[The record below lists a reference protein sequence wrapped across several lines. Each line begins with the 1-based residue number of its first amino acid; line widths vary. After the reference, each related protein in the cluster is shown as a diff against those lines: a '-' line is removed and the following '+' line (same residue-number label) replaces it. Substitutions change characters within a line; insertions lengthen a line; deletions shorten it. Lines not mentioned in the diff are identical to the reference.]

1 MHYLCG
7 GGIVKIIKRAAVCL
21 IALVMLVSA
30 SPVAWGVDADE
41 YKDQLDALSSKFD
54 ELEKQQKEIQNQIN
68 KAKTEKDKHLAQK
81 KQLDNQIYGVRQQI
95 TVLSDKITL
104 LESGIAQKEQELE
117 AQQLRIEDN
126 FDLLKKRLRVMYKT
140 GNASVLGL
148 VLGAEDFT
156 EFLSRTQVTARVAQ
170 HDRELI
176 EEMREELAQIQEVKD
191 FIEADKAD
199 LESAKG
205 QQAQKQTQLAQQ
217 LLQTQ
222 DQIQDIEALEKDYKA
237 NQAQLDKQM
246 KEVEAE
252 VKAIYA
258 KIQSTGTYDGGIM
271 LWPVAG
277 YQTITSGYGWR
288 FGGTDYHTGIDIAR
302 TNAAGQGIYGKPIL
316 AAADGR
322 VVFTQTTY
330 VAGRGYGI
338 YLIIDH
344 GGGISTLYGH
354 ASGLKAKVGDQVTR
368 GQTVA
373 YVGST
378 GWSTGPHLH
387 FEVRVNGEHTNP
399 IAYLR

>member
-1 MHYLCG
+1 MCL
-7 GGIVKIIKRAAVCL
+7 AVL
-21 IALVMLVSA
+21 LMFVSA
-30 SPVAWGVDADE
+30 SPVILGDDVDE
-41 YKDQLDALSSKFD
+41 YKDQLDSLSSKYD
-54 ELEKQQKEIQNQIN
+54 ELEKQQKAIQSEID

-81 KQLDNQIYGVRQQI
+81 KQLDNQIYSVRQQI
-95 TVLSDKITL
+95 TILSDKITL
-104 LESGIAQKEQELE
+104 LEQGIDKKEEELQE
-117 AQQLRIEDN
+117 QQLRIEDN
-126 FDLLKKRLRVMYKT
+126 VELLKKRLRVMYKT

-176 EEMREELAQIQEVKD
+176 EKMQKELAQIQEVK
-191 FIEADKAD
+191 EAI
-199 LESAKG
+199 ESAKIELEDSKG
-205 QQAQKQTQLAQQ
+205 QQAGKQTQLAQQ

-237 NQAQLDKQM
+237 NQAQLTQQM
-246 KEVEAE
+246 KEVQAE
-252 VKAIYA
+252 VDAIYA
-258 KIQSTGTYDGGIM
+258 KVDSTGTYDGGMM

-277 YQTITSGYGWR
+277 YNTVTSNYGWR
-288 FGGTDYHTGIDIAR
+288 FGGTDFHTGIDIAR

-316 AAADGR
+316 AAAAGK
-322 VVFTQTTY
+322 VIFTQTTY

-354 ASGLKAKVGDQVTR
+354 TSGLKVKVGDEVSR

-387 FEVRVNGEHTNP
+387 FEVRVQGKYTNP
-399 IAYLR
+399 WPYLK

>member
-1 MHYLCG
+1 M
-7 GGIVKIIKRAAVCL
+7 KIIRRVAACL
-21 IALVMLVSA
+21 VALFVLVSA
-30 SPVAWGVDADE
+30 SPIISGADND
-41 YKDQLDALSSKFD
+41 YKDQLNALSSKYD

-104 LESGIAQKEQELE
+104 LEQGIAKKEEELQ

-176 EEMREELAQIQEVKD
+176 EEMREELAQIHEVKTL
-191 FIEADKAD
+191 IEADKTE
-199 LESAKG
+199 LEASKG

-237 NQAQLDKQM
+237 NQAQLKKQM
-246 KEVEAE
+246 DEVQAE
-252 VKAIYA
+252 VDAIYS
-258 KIQSTGTYDGGIM
+258 KIDSTGTYDGGIM

-277 YQTITSGYGWR
+277 YKTVTSDFGWR

-316 AAADGR
+316 AASDGK

-330 VAGRGYGI
+330 IAGRGYGI

-354 ASGLKAKVGDQVTR
+354 TSGLKVKVGDKVTR

-387 FEVRVNGEHTNP
+387 FEVRVNGKYTNP
-399 IAYLR
+399 WPYLR

>member
-1 MHYLCG
+1 MKV
-7 GGIVKIIKRAAVCL
+7 IRRAVICL
-21 IALVMLVSA
+21 AALLMLVSI
-30 SPVAWGVDADE
+30 SPVTFGADTDD
-41 YKDQLDALSSKFD
+41 YKDQLNSLSSKYD
-54 ELEKQQKEIQNQIN
+54 ELEKQQKAIQSQID

-95 TVLSDKITL
+95 TLLSDKITL
-104 LESGIAQKEQELE
+104 LEQGISKKEEELQVQ
-117 AQQLRIEDN
+117 QQLIQEN
-126 FDLLKKRLRVMYKT
+126 FEMLKKRLRVMYKT

-176 EEMREELAQIQEVKD
+176 EDMHEKLAQIKEVKEA
-191 FIEADKAD
+191 IESDKTD
-199 LESAKG
+199 LETTKG
-205 QQAQKQTQLAQQ
+205 QQSDKQNQLAQQ

-237 NQAQLDKQM
+237 NKTQLDQQM
-246 KEVEAE
+246 KEVQAE
-252 VKAIYA
+252 VDAIYA

-277 YQTITSGYGWR
+277 YKTVTSDYGWR
-288 FGGTDYHTGIDIAR
+288 FGGTDFHTGIDIAR

-316 AAADGR
+316 AAADGTIA
-322 VVFTQTTY
+322 FTQTSY
-330 VAGRGYGI
+330 VPGRGYGI

-354 ASGLKAKVGDQVTR
+354 TSGLAVKMGQKVTR
-368 GQTVA
+368 GQTIA

-387 FEVRVNGEHTNP
+387 FEVRVNGKHTNP
-399 IAYLR
+399 WPYLK

>member
-1 MHYLCG
+1 M
-7 GGIVKIIKRAAVCL
+7 VKIIRRAAACL
-21 IALVMLVSA
+21 ATVALMLALA
-30 SPVAWGVDADE
+30 SPVTLGADTDN
-41 YKDQLDALSSKFD
+41 YKDALNTLSSKYD

-68 KAKTEKDKHLAQK
+68 KAKTEKDRHLAQK

-104 LESGIAQKEQELE
+104 LEQGITKKEEELE

-176 EEMREELAQIQEVKD
+176 EEMRGELAQIQEVKEL
-191 FIEADKAD
+191 IETDKAD
-199 LESAKG
+199 LETSKG

-237 NQAQLDKQM
+237 NQAQLKKQM
-246 KEVEAE
+246 DEVQAE
-252 VKAIYA
+252 VDAIYA
-258 KIQSTGTYDGGIM
+258 KVDSTGTYDGGIM

-277 YQTITSGYGWR
+277 YKTVTSDYGWR
-288 FGGTDYHTGIDIAR
+288 FGGTDFHTGIDIAR

-316 AAADGR
+316 AAADGK
-322 VVFTQTTY
+322 VVFAQNTY

-354 ASGLKAKVGDQVTR
+354 SSGLKAKVGDKVTR

-387 FEVRVNGEHTNP
+387 FEVRVDGKHVSP
-399 IAYLR
+399 WPYLK

>member
-1 MHYLCG
+1 M
-7 GGIVKIIKRAAVCL
+7 ACL
-21 IALVMLVSA
+21 VALLMLVSV
-30 SPVAWGVDADE
+30 SPVTFGADTDD
-41 YKDQLDALSSKFD
+41 YKDQLNSLSSKYD
-54 ELEKQQKEIQNQIN
+54 ELEKQQKAIQSQID
-68 KAKTEKDKHLAQK
+68 KAKTEKDKHLTQK

-104 LESGIAQKEQELE
+104 LEQGISKKEEELQD
-117 AQQLRIEDN
+117 QQTQIADN

-156 EFLSRTQVTARVAQ
+156 QFLSHAQVTARVAQ
-170 HDRELI
+170 HDRKLI
-176 EEMREELAQIQEVKD
+176 EDMRKKLAEIKAVKEAIESDKVEL
-191 FIEADKAD
+191 EA
-199 LESAKG
+199 SKG
-205 QQAQKQTQLAQQ
+205 QQAQKQNQLAQQ

-237 NQAQLDKQM
+237 NQAQLTQQM
-246 KEVEAE
+246 KEVQAE
-252 VKAIYA
+252 VDAIYA
-258 KIQSTGTYDGGIM
+258 KIDSTGTYDGGIM

-277 YQTITSGYGWR
+277 YKTVTSDYGWR
-288 FGGTDYHTGIDIAR
+288 FGGTDFHTGIDIAR
-302 TNAAGQGIYGKPIL
+302 TNSAGQGIYGKPIL
-316 AAADGR
+316 AAADGK

-354 ASGLKAKVGDQVTR
+354 TSSLKVKVGETVTR

-387 FEVRVNGEHTNP
+387 FEVRVNGKYTNP
-399 IAYLR
+399 WPFLK

>member
-1 MHYLCG
+1 MKV
-7 GGIVKIIKRAAVCL
+7 IRRAVICL
-21 IALVMLVSA
+21 AALLMLVSI
-30 SPVAWGVDADE
+30 SPVTFGADTDD
-41 YKDQLDALSSKFD
+41 YKDQLNSLSSKYD
-54 ELEKQQKEIQNQIN
+54 ELEKQQKAIQSQID

-95 TVLSDKITL
+95 TLLSDKITL
-104 LESGIAQKEQELE
+104 LEQGISKKEEELQ
-117 AQQLRIEDN
+117 AQQQLIQEN
-126 FDLLKKRLRVMYKT
+126 FEMLKKRLRVMYKT

-176 EEMREELAQIQEVKD
+176 EDMHEKLAQIKEVKEA
-191 FIEADKAD
+191 IESDKTD
-199 LESAKG
+199 LETTKG
-205 QQAQKQTQLAQQ
+205 QQSDKQNQLAQQ

-237 NQAQLDKQM
+237 NKTQLDQQM
-246 KEVEAE
+246 KEVQAE
-252 VKAIYA
+252 VDAIYA

-277 YQTITSGYGWR
+277 YKTVTSDYGWR
-288 FGGTDYHTGIDIAR
+288 FGGTDFHTGIDIAR

-316 AAADGR
+316 AAADGTIA
-322 VVFTQTTY
+322 FTQTSY
-330 VAGRGYGI
+330 VPGRGYGI

-354 ASGLKAKVGDQVTR
+354 TSGLAVKMGQKVTR
-368 GQTVA
+368 GQTIA

-387 FEVRVNGEHTNP
+387 FEVRVNGKHTNP
-399 IAYLR
+399 WPYLK

>member
-1 MHYLCG
+1 MN
-7 GGIVKIIKRAAVCL
+7 IIRRAL
-21 IALVMLVSA
+21 IGLMALLMLVSI
-30 SPVAWGVDADE
+30 SPVTFGADADD
-41 YKDQLDALSSKFD
+41 YKDQLNSLSSRYD
-54 ELEKQQKEIQNQIN
+54 ELEKQQKAIQSQID

-95 TVLSDKITL
+95 TVLNDKISL
-104 LESGIAQKEQELE
+104 LEQGISKKEEELQTQ
-117 AQQLRIEDN
+117 QQLIQDN
-126 FDLLKKRLRVMYKT
+126 FELLKKRLRVMYKT

-176 EEMREELAQIQEVKD
+176 EDMHDKLAQIKEVKEA
-191 FIEADKAD
+191 IEGDKAD
-199 LESAKG
+199 LETTKS
-205 QQAQKQTQLAQQ
+205 QQSDKQNQLAQQ

-222 DQIQDIEALEKDYKA
+222 DQIQDIEALEKDYLSNKT
-237 NQAQLDKQM
+237 QLDQQM
-246 KEVEAE
+246 KEVQAE
-252 VKAIYA
+252 VDAIYA

-277 YQTITSGYGWR
+277 YKTVTSDYGWR
-288 FGGTDYHTGIDIAR
+288 FGGTDFHTGIDIAR

-316 AAADGR
+316 AAADGTIA
-322 VVFTQTTY
+322 FTQTTY
-330 VAGRGYGI
+330 VPGRGYGI

-354 ASGLKAKVGDQVTR
+354 TCGLNVKMGQKVKR
-368 GQTVA
+368 GQTIA

-387 FEVRVNGEHTNP
+387 FEVRVNGKHTNP
-399 IAYLR
+399 WPYLK

>member
-1 MHYLCG
+1 MHCLWG
-7 GGIVKIIKRAAVCL
+7 GGIVKIIRRVAACL
-21 IALVMLVSA
+21 VALFVLVSA
-30 SPVAWGVDADE
+30 SPIISGADND
-41 YKDQLDALSSKFD
+41 YKDQLNALSSKYD

-104 LESGIAQKEQELE
+104 LEQGIAKKEEELQ

-176 EEMREELAQIQEVKD
+176 EEMREELAQIHEVKTL
-191 FIEADKAD
+191 IEADKTE
-199 LESAKG
+199 LEASKG

-237 NQAQLDKQM
+237 NQAQLKKQM
-246 KEVEAE
+246 DEVQAE
-252 VKAIYA
+252 VDAIYS
-258 KIQSTGTYDGGIM
+258 KIDSTGTYDGGIM

-277 YQTITSGYGWR
+277 YKTVTSDFGWR

-316 AAADGR
+316 AASDGK

-330 VAGRGYGI
+330 IAGRGYGI

-354 ASGLKAKVGDQVTR
+354 TSGLKVKVGDKVTR

-387 FEVRVNGEHTNP
+387 FEVRVNGKYTNP
-399 IAYLR
+399 WPYLR

>member
-1 MHYLCG
+1 MKV
-7 GGIVKIIKRAAVCL
+7 IRRAVICL
-21 IALVMLVSA
+21 TALLMLVSI
-30 SPVAWGVDADE
+30 SPVTFGADTDD
-41 YKDQLDALSSKFD
+41 YKDQLNSLSSKYD
-54 ELEKQQKEIQNQIN
+54 ELEKQQKAIQSQID

-95 TVLSDKITL
+95 TLLSDKITL
-104 LESGIAQKEQELE
+104 LEQGISKKEEELQTQ
-117 AQQLRIEDN
+117 QQLIQEN
-126 FDLLKKRLRVMYKT
+126 FEMLKKRLRVMYKT

-176 EEMREELAQIQEVKD
+176 EDMHEKLAQIKEVKEA
-191 FIEADKAD
+191 IESDKAD
-199 LESAKG
+199 LETTKG
-205 QQAQKQTQLAQQ
+205 QQSDKQNQLAQQ

-237 NQAQLDKQM
+237 NKTQLDQQM
-246 KEVEAE
+246 KEVQAE
-252 VKAIYA
+252 VDAIYA

-277 YQTITSGYGWR
+277 YKTVTSDYGWR
-288 FGGTDYHTGIDIAR
+288 FGGTDFHTGIDIAR

-316 AAADGR
+316 AAADGT
-322 VVFTQTTY
+322 VAFTQTSY
-330 VAGRGYGI
+330 VPGRGYGI

-344 GGGISTLYGH
+344 GGGISSLYGH
-354 ASGLKAKVGDQVTR
+354 TCGLAVKMGQKVTR
-368 GQTVA
+368 GQTIA

-387 FEVRVNGEHTNP
+387 FEVRVNGKHTNP
-399 IAYLR
+399 WPYLK